1 MNIFGVGPLEIIVV
15 IVIGILVLGPE
26 GMVEAGK
33 KLGKF
38 LRSIVTSTWWQG
50 VRRSVNE
57 LQHLPQRL
65 MREAELEE
73 LKELQEIR
81 EITNQGFPELPKI
94 DGDQILQNSSWTGSD
109 TTAGKSDPDPQE
121 NDSNPDPKTN
131 SQTSIPSES

>member
-38 LRSIVTSTWWQG
+38 LRSVITSTWWQG

-57 LQHLPQRL
+57 IQHLPQRL

-73 LKELQEIR
+73 LKELQDIR
-81 EITNQGFPELPKI
+81 EITDQGFPEFPKI
-94 DGDQILQNSSWTGSD
+94 GGDQSLQNSSWTG
-109 TTAGKSDPDPQE
+109 TETPATKPDP
-121 NDSNPDPKTN
+121 P
-131 SQTSIPSES
+131 PSESDSKPDQKTTP